1 MNATIAQPSESGYSE
16 PLLIVVARP
25 ASIGETEWTS
35 LIQTLTQVKDCH
47 FRIVGIVDPHP
58 PLDLQLLMNFEGI
71 PVLDGLPQND
81 TLKFTHV
88 AVDAHSPAFKA
99 SVLSGKWIPFDLLES
114 VFLQTTTKNSLLS
127 ILTRFHTFIQSI
139 TRFDNFAAPYA
150 FEIAVAVKNFL
161 HARRVFYCE
170 SDRVRKT
177 VTVKGYAPQ
186 HLLSE
191 PETCEIPE
199 VLESALSE
207 PTLSIQEFDPFPDAN
222 PFARILGFPHAFLLP
237 IEKTAGNIDDFLMV
251 IPDTLVDTNARI
263 SFEFQNAAEL
273 CTPVLNTSYRLF
285 RHYELLRFKAEIDQ
299 LTRILNRD
307 SIEKILQL
315 EWEKAVEEQK
325 PFSVLMLDLDH
336 FKVIN
341 DTRGHQAGDE
351 TLFTFAQAVS
361 QTLRGG
367 DRFGR
372 YGGEEFLI
380 LLPKTPKAI
389 AKTVGERIRTIAERI
404 SFPGMPDLKITVSI
418 GVSSYPEDARDPEE
432 LVKISDQML
441 YRSKNEGRNRISAL
455 E

>member
-1 MNATIAQPSESGYSE
+1 MNGTIAQPSEPGFSE

-81 TLKFTHV
+81 TLAFTHV
-88 AVDAHSPAFKA
+88 AVDTHSPAFKA

-177 VTVKGYAPQ
+177 LTVKGYAPQ
-186 HLLSE
+186 HLLSG
-191 PETCEIPE
+191 PETFPMPD
-199 VLESALSE
+199 VLESSLSE
-207 PTLSIQEFDPFPDAN
+207 PTLSIQEFEPFPDAN
-222 PFARILGFPHAFLLP
+222 PFARTLGFPHAFLLP

-251 IPDTLVDTNARI
+251 VPDTLVDTNARI

-336 FKVIN
+336 FKDIN

-389 AKTVGERIRTIAERI
+389 ARTVGERIRVIAERL

-418 GVSSYPEDARDPEE
+418 GVSSYPEDARDPED
-432 LVKISDQML
+432 LLKISDQML